1 MSRDLIIVGD
11 IEKANQMRLCGL
23 TVLERIIKSAKRA
36 GFTQVFTI
44 NEYQFKENPA
54 NESIFI
60 DANAIYDR
68 SLFKT
73 VQELDLNGHDVIQ
86 LADAPIRICSSNLL
100 NQLKKENK
108 TSGSIIDHIDS
119 ISSSVKTTK
128 SEIQNTWWKKIQNKE
143 DVSLTEKFLNQR
155 QIKPTDPF
163 VSKYFNRPIS
173 LFISRY
179 LVRTSITPNQI
190 TFGIL
195 VLFGFPIP
203 YFFSWGSYSGF
214 LMGALFYHLAS
225 VLDGCDGEVARLK
238 VMESPFGEWLDTMTD
253 MVFHVI
259 FIVGLSFGVYQQ
271 TKEFWPI
278 IFGCIS
284 IVTIFLTIFILAR
297 FSAAESRGTFDVFD
311 QDYKKLT
318 AKSGGFFNK
327 LILFFHPIIKRANY
341 TFLFLILAILGQ
353 AVGILY
359 LFTFGPIVQL
369 IFILL
374 SYKKVFFARKSRLTT
389 EI

>member
-1 MSRDLIIVGD
+1 MNRDLIIVGD
-11 IEKANQMRLCGL
+11 TEKANQMRLGGL

-36 GFTQVFTI
+36 GFAQVFTI
-44 NEYQFKENPA
+44 GEYQFNENST
-54 NESIFI
+54 NECVFM

-73 VQELDLNGHDVIQ
+73 VQELDLTGLDVIQ
-86 LADAPIRICSSNLL
+86 LADAPIRICSLRVL
-100 NQLKKENK
+100 NQLIKENK
-108 TSGSIIDHIDS
+108 TSGSVIDYIDS
-119 ISSSVKTTK
+119 FSSSVKTKKT
-128 SEIQNTWWKKIQNKE
+128 EIQNAWWRKIQNKE
-143 DVSLTEKFLNQR
+143 DVSLTEKFLNQK

-195 VLFGFPIP
+195 ILFGFPIP
-203 YFFSWGSYSGF
+203 YFFSWGNYNGF

-238 VMESPFGEWLDTMTD
+238 IMDSPFGEWLDTMTD

-259 FIVGLSFGVYQQ
+259 FIGGLSFGVYQQ

-284 IVTIFLTIFILAR
+284 FITIFLIIFVLAR
-297 FSAAESRGTFDVFD
+297 FSAGESRGTFDVFD

-318 AKSGGFFNK
+318 AKKGGFFNK

-341 TFLFLILAILGQ
+341 TFLFLILALLGQ

-374 SYKKVFFARKSRLTT
+374 SYKKVFFARKSRLTAQ
-389 EI
+389 